1 MNKKIIQILEFD
13 KVKEQFLAFLTTA
26 QGKKELEE
34 LEPLSDTGKIQNL
47 FDELAEFEKLAQENG
62 QIHLTKTADISEILR
77 RLELDAQLSGREFV
91 EINKVVQ
98 QGLNILRYF
107 DEAENVEIPTLEE
120 LIQKFSD
127 LSPVHKTLEI
137 FDNSGSLYDNAS
149 AELMHIRSAIKRYQS
164 DIKKVM
170 QELLSKNAA
179 SLTENLITVRN
190 DRRVLPVRADSKNK
204 IAGVVHDMSA
214 SGQTLYIEPNAA
226 VSLNNH
232 LNQKKI
238 EEKNEMIRIFR
249 AVSEELKPYSLDI
262 RQNAWLQGHLDLI
275 RAKYNY
281 LLKHKASI
289 PELTQNKDICFY
301 DARHPLIDPKVVV
314 ANDIKF
320 DNSLNTTVITG
331 PNTGGKTITLKTV
344 GLLTIMAQ
352 SGLPILTSAGSR
364 AHVFHEIF
372 ADIGD
377 EQSIEQ
383 SLSTFSSHMTN
394 IVSILDKADQN
405 SLVLFDE
412 LGAGTDPKE
421 GAALAIAILEYLRG
435 KNVKTMASTHY
446 PELKAY
452 GVETPEV
459 LNASMEFDI
468 DKMQPVFRL
477 QLGVPGRSNALEISR
492 RLGLSDQI
500 IQEASN
506 MVSDEEH
513 DVNHMI
519 ASLEEKTREVTEA
532 AANIKKLERENI
544 NLHKDLTKVYDQINR
559 EREIELEKA
568 KQEAQVVV
576 KKASQEA
583 QEILKTLNDKAQLKP
598 HEIIAARSELENL
611 VPSVDY
617 SKNKVLKKAKA
628 QRGLKQGAEV
638 LVTAYGQRGKLIRLE
653 KDGRWQVQMGS
664 IMTKL
669 QEDEFEL
676 TEEEIARNQPAKTK
690 SVTRKVSNK
699 VKAQLDLRGMR
710 YEEAEL
716 ELDNYIDQALLANL
730 LQITIVH
737 GIGTG
742 VIREMVQ
749 KKLQKHRH
757 IKSYEYAPMNAG
769 GSGATIATL
778 K

>member
-34 LEPLSDTGKIQNL
+34 LEPLSDRRKIQTL
-47 FDELAEFEKLAQENG
+47 FDELAEFEKLIQENG
-62 QIHLTKTADISEILR
+62 PIHLSKTGDINEILR

-91 EINKVVQ
+91 EIKKIVQ

-107 DEAENVEIPTLEE
+107 EEAENVDIPVLEG
-120 LIQKFSD
+120 LIGKFTD
-127 LSPVHKTLEI
+127 LSTVHKALEI
-137 FDNSGSLYDNAS
+137 FDNSGTLYDNAS
-149 AELMHIRSAIKRYQS
+149 PELMHIRSAIKRYQS
-164 DIKKVM
+164 EIKKVM

-190 DRRVLPVRADSKNK
+190 ERQVLPVRADSKNR
-204 IAGVVHDMSA
+204 IPGVVHDMSA

-226 VSLNNH
+226 VSLNNN

-238 EEKNEMIRIFR
+238 EEKNEILRILR
-249 AVSEELKPYSLDI
+249 ELSEQLKPFSADI

-275 RAKYNY
+275 KAKYNY

-289 PELTQNKDICFY
+289 PELAHDNDICFY

-314 ANDIKF
+314 SNDIKF
-320 DNSLNTTVITG
+320 DSSLNTIVITG

-344 GLLTIMAQ
+344 GLLTLMAQ
-352 SGLPILTSAGSR
+352 SGLPVLTSKGSR
-364 AHVFHEIF
+364 VHVFNEIF

-394 IVSILDKADQN
+394 IVEILAKSDHT

-421 GAALAIAILEYLRG
+421 GAALAIAILEFLRERH
-435 KNVKTMASTHY
+435 VKTLASTHY

-459 LNASMEFDI
+459 INASMEFDI
-468 DKMQPVFRL
+468 DQMRPVFRL

-492 RLGLSDQI
+492 RLGLSDYI
-500 IQEASN
+500 IQQASALL
-506 MVSDEEH
+506 SDEEH
-513 DVNHMI
+513 DVNQMI
-519 ASLEEKTREVTEA
+519 ARLEEKTREVTEA
-532 AANIKKLERENI
+532 AAHIKKLEQENI
-544 NLHKDLTKVYDQINR
+544 ALHRDLTRVYDQINR
-559 EREIELEKA
+559 EREQELEKA
-568 KQEAQVVV
+568 KREAQEVV

-583 QEILKTLNDKAQLKP
+583 QAILKTLNEKAQLKP
-598 HEIIAARSELENL
+598 HEIIAARGELENL
-611 VPSVDY
+611 VPAVDY

-669 QEDEFEL
+669 QENEFEL
-676 TEEEIARNQPAKTK
+676 TEEEAAKHQPAKTK

-730 LQITIVH
+730 LQITIIH

-757 IKSYEYAPMNAG
+757 IKSYEYAPVNAG

>member
-34 LEPLSDTGKIQNL
+34 LEPLSDTQKIKIL
-47 FDELAEFEKLAQENG
+47 FDELTEFERLVRENG
-62 QIHLTKTADISEILR
+62 QIQLSKTTDISEILR

-91 EINKVVQ
+91 EIKKIVQ

-107 DEAENVEIPTLEE
+107 DDAENVDIPVLQE
-120 LIQKFSD
+120 LINKFYD
-127 LSPVHKTLEI
+127 LSSVNKELEI
-137 FDNSGSLYDNAS
+137 FDNAGVLYDNAS
-149 AELMHIRSAIKRYQS
+149 VELMHIRSAIKRYQTE
-164 DIKKVM
+164 IKKVM

-190 DRRVLPVRADSKNK
+190 DRQVLPVRADSKNK
-204 IAGVVHDMSA
+204 ISGVVHDMSA

-226 VSLNNH
+226 VSLNNN

-238 EEKNEMIRIFR
+238 EEKNEIVRIFR
-249 AVSEELKPYSLDI
+249 ELSERLKPSSNDI

-275 RAKYNY
+275 KAKYNY
-281 LLKHKASI
+281 ALKYKASI
-289 PELTQNKDICFY
+289 PELTQDNDICFY
-301 DARHPLIDPKVVV
+301 DARHPLIDSKIVV

-320 DNSLNTTVITG
+320 DNTLNTIVITG

-344 GLLTIMAQ
+344 GLLTIMVQA
-352 SGLPILTSAGSR
+352 GLPILTSEGSR
-364 AHVFHEIF
+364 AHVFQEIF

-394 IVSILDKADQN
+394 IVDILEKADHT

-421 GAALAIAILEYLRG
+421 GAALAIAILEFLRE
-435 KNVKTMASTHY
+435 KNVKSMASTHY

-452 GVETPEV
+452 GVETPNV
-459 LNASMEFDI
+459 INASMEFDI
-468 DKMQPVFRL
+468 DEMRPVYRL

-492 RLGLSDQI
+492 RLGLSDHI
-500 IQEASN
+500 IQQASA

-519 ASLEEKTREVTEA
+519 ASLEEKTREVTTS

-559 EREIELEKA
+559 ERELELEKA
-568 KQEAQVVV
+568 KREAQEVV

-583 QEILKTLNDKAQLKP
+583 QDILKNLNEKAQLKP
-598 HEIIAARSELENL
+598 HEIIAARGELENL
-611 VPSVDY
+611 VPTVDY

-638 LVTAYGQRGKLIRLE
+638 IVTAYGQRGKLIRLE
-653 KDGRWQVQMGS
+653 KDGRWQVQMGA

-676 TEEEIARNQPAKTK
+676 TAEEVSKNPPAKTK
-690 SVTRKVSNK
+690 AVTRKVANK

-716 ELDNYIDQALLANL
+716 ELESYIDQALLANL

-742 VIREMVQ
+742 VIREMVH

-757 IKSYEYAPMNAG
+757 IKSYEYAPVNAG